1 MKIKL
6 LLLLLAIGLTAQAQT
21 WLWPIDGHKAND
33 NVLYVPQQHING
45 ELNLDELFIGGEEDA
60 QILSPENATV
70 SSFSLTY
77 LQSLSYLTTFS
88 IDGKFS
94 IEDNLKNVKAELDTK
109 RFDPDYLTGSISL
122 RLDDG
127 RKIHLTGFIPERYF
141 KTGEQI
147 QRGQTLGT
155 LHRSYCK
162 IRKPSIM
169 VSVSTRD
176 NKPSDPM
183 TSFGLHTTFIQPKEE
198 IVKETF
204 TADEAKEDFSK
215 IMAVLK
221 EAYPSLYDVVTPDQ
235 FSQFEQ
241 EINSELADGIDRPSL
256 YKIMRRLEGFVHDSH
271 ISLYPD
277 RHAKN
282 NGYMPQIFFG
292 WYGDS
297 CVVTMTRKEYSEYV
311 GRRIARISGIAAD
324 SIRNYHLPLI
334 GNYDAAVESV
344 KEEVLAYQC
353 NYNSNGYWDHTIEF
367 ADGEKRSF
375 KGSPSTG
382 RLSGFSE
389 HTYLGY
395 LMQNMQQTR
404 RMLNDSTA
412 YLGLNTFVLNETAT
426 DEIVNYIDS
435 ISKASVP
442 NLIVDVRNNRGG
454 DVKVLNR
461 ILSTLL
467 NEASR
472 NKGAMNWV
480 PKRGNY
486 TSFKDCCLNYTDD
499 MEIFPE
505 YEPMPDGN
513 GYYSIDEDCKQV
525 EPDSTVQYHG
535 KIYVLTN
542 AGSCSAATIFP
553 AEILRNRRGVV
564 VGRETATAYHYMTA
578 LKFAD
583 IGVAMG
589 ITGTDVSKEAADVVL
604 ADDNFATIVSAVG
617 EGRRIYDNLMK
628 SIQFMLSTNLGEI
641 LVLFIA
647 VLCNLATPLL
657 PVHILW
663 INLVTDS
670 FPALALSFEPAEQGI
685 MERRPIDPK
694 QGIITRGFSLKVLFQ
709 GMLIGGLSLAAYLIG
724 MQSEAATSSAQALA
738 TARTMA
744 FATLAFSQMSLI
756 FSIRSGMR
764 NAFCNLFSN
773 KFLWGSVAFVLAAM
787 LVVLLVPGVQA
798 LFKVTSLT
806 PVQWIQVAGLSAS
819 AMFINEIM
827 KLFVAMSKRLRG
839 NSL

>member
-535 KIYVLTN
+535 KIYVLAN

-583 IGVAMG
+583 IRLPNSGFQFQIPLVR
-589 ITGTDVSKEAADVVL
+589 I
-604 ADDNFATIVSAVG
+604 
-617 EGRRIYDNLMK
+617 IYDTTQNER
-628 SIQFMLSTNLGEI
+628 IPYGRGVI
-641 LVLFIA
+641 
-647 VLCNLATPLL
+647 PDY
-657 PVHILW
+657 PV
-663 INLVTDS
+663 
-670 FPALALSFEPAEQGI
+670 E
-685 MERRPIDPK
+685 
-694 QGIITRGFSLKVLFQ
+694 ITRREIFEAPDSILTYALN
-709 GMLIGGLSLAAYLIG
+709 LIAEGKYLEGEDPFADSDKEPHSKTRLWCIALGAALILG
-724 MQSEAATSSAQALA
+724 
-738 TARTMA
+738 
-744 FATLAFSQMSLI
+744 I
-756 FSIRSGMR
+756 SGWGISR
-764 NAFCNLFSN
+764 RRKIVNLT
-773 KFLWGSVAFVLAAM
+773 KE
-787 LVVLLVPGVQA
+787 Q
-798 LFKVTSLT
+798 
-806 PVQWIQVAGLSAS
+806 Q
-819 AMFINEIM
+819 
-827 KLFVAMSKRLRG
+827 
-839 NSL
+839 